1 MRVEKFEVDKE
12 IKLSS
17 FLAMRL
23 SNVSLSVIKSA
34 MKNKDIKVDGVRI
47 KTDMILTAGQVVEIY
62 LQDKYFEID
71 IEILYQDENII
82 VVNKPQGVETVNE
95 FGSGLKEFIEKKIN
109 LKVFAVHRLDRN
121 TGGLVVFAKNNQ
133 AKNELDYAFKNRTI
147 DKFYLA
153 LVYGMPL
160 LEKAELVAYLKKDD
174 KQSRVYVLNDKQ
186 TGYEKIQT
194 NYRVVQ
200 KYDDVSLLE
209 VKLVTGKTH
218 QIRAHLAHIGN
229 FVIGDEKYGDSKI
242 NKIFKKK
249 KQCLWAYK
257 IQFNLKDGLLKYLDG
272 KIIEL
277 DTEKIDFVK
286 NCKNL

>member
-23 SNVSLSVIKSA
+23 SNISLSVIKTA
-34 MKNKDIKVDGVRI
+34 LKNKDVKVDGVRV
-47 KTDMILTAGQVVEIY
+47 KSDVILMPGQVVEIY

-71 IEILYQDENII
+71 IEIIYQDENIV

-95 FGSGLKEFIEKKIN
+95 FGSGLKEFVEKKIG
-109 LKVFAVHRLDRN
+109 LKIFAIHRLDRN
-121 TGGLVVFAKNNQ
+121 TGGLVVFAKNEQ
-133 AKNELDYAFKNRTI
+133 AKSELDDAFKNRTI
-147 DKFYLA
+147 DKFYLT
-153 LVYGMPL
+153 LVYGTSLP
-160 LEKAELVAYLKKDD
+160 EKAELVAYLKKDE
-174 KQSRVYVLNDKQ
+174 KQSRVYVVNDKQ
-186 TGYEKIQT
+186 AGYEKIQT
-194 NYRVVQ
+194 NYRVIQ
-200 KYDDVSLLE
+200 KCDNVSLLE

-218 QIRAHLAHIGN
+218 QIRAHLAHVGN

-257 IQFNLKDGLLKYLDG
+257 IKFNIKEGLLKYLDE
-272 KIIEL
+272 KTIEL
-277 DTEKIDFVK
+277 DKDKIDFVK
-286 NCKNL
+286 NCNNL